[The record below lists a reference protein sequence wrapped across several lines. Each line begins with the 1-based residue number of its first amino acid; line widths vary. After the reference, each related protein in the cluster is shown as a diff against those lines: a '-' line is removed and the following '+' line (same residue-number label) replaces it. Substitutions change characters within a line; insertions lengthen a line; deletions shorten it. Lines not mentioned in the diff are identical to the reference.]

1 MKGFFSL
8 QLLIFLT
15 FQVSF
20 GQSEKV
26 NYTIGYKSVKYIDLS
41 RSHNSINRELG
52 KEDSLNTHRTITSS
66 MWYPASE
73 NGPNHLMKFGEFLST
88 IEMND
93 KHDYRI
99 RDSIVSQAD
108 KFAGYYGLNKKD
120 LERIEGIPTTAYQS
134 PDFLVNSFPLVIYI
148 PGLNGFSFENHLL
161 CESIAR
167 HGNVVIAFNSK
178 GSEGRWMGFSDP
190 DFENLIRDI
199 QFLIGESSKYPM
211 INSSKIVLIGHSIGG
226 HANILTKI
234 RDNRITGL
242 VSLDGSMK
250 HDLERSNRFIFND
263 YGKINCPLLSISN
276 QDFTVARLYLDS
288 LHHANCFYIQTTE
301 LGHSDYKSLPYLLKG
316 EYDHG
321 KFDKYLSVNDLIV
334 AFVEMINGRDVNK
347 NFETHVQALVNSQF
361 VKYDYIASTPGID
374 EFKSKIGDMGF
385 SNAKSQYESIQT
397 KSPDFRIPEN
407 ELVVWAN
414 RLKYSGHIS
423 EAIEIYN
430 LIIFLYPHNQSVK
443 NKLNRLSDY

>member
-1 MKGFFSL
+1 MRGFLSL
-8 QLLIFLT
+8 HLLLFLT
-15 FQVSF
+15 LQVSF
-20 GQSEKV
+20 CQSEKN

-41 RSHNSINRELG
+41 RSYNSIRKELG
-52 KEDSLNTHRTITSS
+52 KEDSLITHRTITSS

-73 NGPNHLMKFGEFLST
+73 NGPNHVMNFGEFLST

-99 RDSIVSQAD
+99 RDSIFSQAD
-108 KFAGYYGLNKKD
+108 KFADYYGLNQQD
-120 LERIEGIPTTAYQS
+120 LERIEGIPTNAYLS
-134 PDFLVNSFPLVIYI
+134 PDFLDNTFPLVIYI

-167 HGNVVIAFNSK
+167 CGNVVISFNSK
-178 GSEGRWMGFSDP
+178 GSKGRWMGFSDR

-199 QFLIGESSKYPM
+199 QFLIGESTKYPM
-211 INSSKIVLIGHSIGG
+211 INSSRIVLIGHSIGG

-263 YGKINCPLLSISN
+263 YRKINCPLLSISN
-276 QDFTVARLYLDS
+276 QNFTDARLYLDS
-288 LHHANCFYIQTTE
+288 LHHADCFYIQTTG

-316 EYDHG
+316 EYDPG
-321 KFDKYLSVNDLIV
+321 KYDKYLSVNDLVV

-347 NFETHVQALVNSQF
+347 NLETNIQALVNSQF
-361 VKYDYIASTPGID
+361 VKYHYIASTPDID
-374 EFKSKIGDMGF
+374 DFKSILGDIGF
-385 SNAKSQYESIQT
+385 TNAKSTYESIQT
-397 KSPDFRIPEN
+397 ESPGFRIPEN
-407 ELVVWAN
+407 ELVDWAN
-414 RLKYSGHIS
+414 RLKYSRHIN
-423 EAIEIYN
+423 EAIEIYKLTIN
-430 LIIFLYPHNQSVK
+430 LYPQNQSVK

>member
-8 QLLIFLT
+8 QLLLFLT

-20 GQSEKV
+20 GQSEEV

-41 RSHNSINRELG
+41 RSHNSINKELG

-73 NGPNHLMKFGEFLST
+73 NGPNQLMKFGEFFST

-99 RDSIVSQAD
+99 RDSIFSQAD
-108 KFAGYYGLNKKD
+108 KFADYYGLSKKD
-120 LERIEGIPTTAYQS
+120 LERIEGIPTTAYLS
-134 PDFLVNSFPLVIYI
+134 PDFLVKSFPLVIYI

-167 HGNVVIAFNSK
+167 YGNVVIAFNSK

-199 QFLIGESSKYPM
+199 QFLIGESNKYPM

-250 HDLERSNRFIFND
+250 HDLERSNRLIYND
-263 YGKINCPLLSISN
+263 YCKINCPLLSISN
-276 QDFTVARLYLDS
+276 QDFIDARLYLDS

-316 EYDHG
+316 EYDYD

-334 AFVEMINGRDVNK
+334 AFVKMANGNDANRNLE
-347 NFETHVQALVNSQF
+347 NHIQELVDSHF
-361 VKYDYIASTPGID
+361 VKYHYIASTPDID
-374 EFKSKIGDMGF
+374 DFKSILGNKGF
-385 SNAKSQYESIQT
+385 TYARSIYKNIQSES
-397 KSPDFRIPEN
+397 PGFRIPEY
-407 ELVVWAN
+407 ELVEWAN
-414 RLKYSGHIS
+414 RLKYSGYII
-423 EAIEIYN
+423 EAMEIYK
-430 LIIFLYPHNQSVK
+430 LSLDIYPNNQSVK